1 MYRKKRRDGV
11 DGEDGEMGVMRWIDN
26 DGKLFS
32 AKETKEVR

>member
-1 MYRKKRRDGV
+1 M

-26 DGKLFS
+26 DGILFS

>member
-1 MYRKKRRDGV
+1 M

-26 DGKLFS
+26 DGKLSS

>member
-1 MYRKKRRDGV
+1 M